1 MERHFIFFEFFYH
14 PDLICLYEGVSE
26 NQQIWAYVLYGW
38 SLPIMLGK

>member
-14 PDLICLYEGVSE
+14 PDLMFIWGVSE

-38 SLPIMLGK
+38 PLPIMLGK